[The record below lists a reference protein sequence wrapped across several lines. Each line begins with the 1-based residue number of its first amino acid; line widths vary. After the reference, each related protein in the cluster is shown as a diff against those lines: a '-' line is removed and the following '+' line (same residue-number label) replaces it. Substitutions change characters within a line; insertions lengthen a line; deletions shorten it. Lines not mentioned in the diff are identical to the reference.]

1 MERIHLVLETSK
13 KASEI
18 FVGIDLFD
26 FLVKDLK
33 ERPLG
38 GRLGIVTDAHVESI
52 MGKRL
57 QDHLVRSGLNTDMI
71 AIRPGESSKRWETAQ
86 SIFEW
91 MADSR
96 FDRKSALLALG
107 GGVVGDITGFTASLY
122 MRSISYAQIPTTLLA
137 QVDSSL
143 GGKTAI
149 DLPGRKNLLG
159 TFHQPRRVYVDP
171 SLLNSLP
178 RREIQNGLAEVIK
191 SAIIMD
197 CTFFQFLEDY
207 RDAILSRDREIMER
221 LVLRCCQIK
230 SAVVMKDEKDI
241 GLRQILN
248 FGHTVGHALEAYTNY
263 RVPHGKAVSMG
274 ISAETVLSVRLK
286 MLAPDEKKKIL
297 DLLENYGLPTR
308 IPSSYDRKRLVDLMR
323 WDKKAE
329 NGKIAVALPMA
340 IGTVLVRDGIPPS
353 LIESV
358 LEEVA
363 E

>member
-1 MERIHLVLETSK
+1 
-13 KASEI
+13 
-18 FVGIDLFD
+18 
-26 FLVKDLK
+26 
-33 ERPLG
+33 
-38 GRLGIVTDAHVESI
+38 
-52 MGKRL
+52 
-57 QDHLVRSGLNTDMI
+57 
-71 AIRPGESSKRWETAQ
+71 
-86 SIFEW
+86 
-91 MADSR
+91 
-96 FDRKSALLALG
+96 
-107 GGVVGDITGFTASLY
+107 
-122 MRSISYAQIPTTLLA
+122 
-137 QVDSSL
+137 
-143 GGKTAI
+143 
-149 DLPGRKNLLG
+149 
-159 TFHQPRRVYVDP
+159 
-171 SLLNSLP
+171 
-178 RREIQNGLAEVIK
+178 
-191 SAIIMD
+191 
-197 CTFFQFLEDY
+197 
-207 RDAILSRDREIMER
+207 MER